1 MKHSLLL
8 LTFLFAQTVFCQT
21 TFFVKNDG
29 DGIGN
34 SWENA
39 SNDLS
44 YVLSKSVAGD
54 QIWVAAGIY
63 KPTNGTDRN
72 ASFVIPDGVHLI
84 GGFKGY
90 ERKSEDR
97 KAANEPTV
105 LSGEIGT
112 KSKSDNSYTVVTFVN
127 VSSST
132 ILDGFEIS
140 GGFADGKSPVG
151 NPNSSGG
158 GLINIADRG
167 TSNPTIKNTIFADN
181 FAKTG
186 GAICNTSLAGVCSPS
201 FFNCFFIENKAKFAG
216 GAIYNTVKENGKM
229 SPGFTL
235 CILERNSA
243 DYGGAVCNFAET
255 GYCTP
260 NFSQSKIR
268 NNTAAYGGGFIKNLK
283 KKGTVLPTVKFC
295 TIENNIE
302 QDSKNNEVA
311 AIALE

>member
-1 MKHSLLL
+1 MKHVLLL

-29 DGIGN
+29 NGSGS
-34 SWENA
+34 SWKNA

-44 YVLSKSVAGD
+44 HVLSQAVAGD
-54 QIWVAAGIY
+54 QIRVAAGIY
-63 KPTNGTDRN
+63 KPTNSADRN

-90 ERKSEDR
+90 ERRLKDR
-97 KAANEPTV
+97 KAANQPTV

-112 KSKSDNSYTVVTFVN
+112 KSKTDNSYSVVTFVN
-127 VSSST
+127 ASSST
-132 ILDGFEIS
+132 ILDGFEIR
-140 GGFADGKSPVG
+140 GGFADSESTVG
-151 NPNSSGG
+151 NPKSSGG
-158 GLINIADRG
+158 GLINIAEKG

-186 GAICNTSLAGVCSPS
+186 AAVCNSAVAGICSPS
-201 FFNCFFIENKAKFAG
+201 FFNCFFIGNDAEFAG

-229 SPGFTL
+229 NPEFRL
-235 CILERNSA
+235 CIMEGNSA
-243 DYGGAVCNFAET
+243 DYGAAVCNFAET

-268 NNTAAYGGGFIKNLK
+268 NNTATFGGGFIKNLK

-295 TIENNIE
+295 TIENNTE
-302 QDSKNNEVA
+302 QSSKKNEVA
-311 AIALE
+311 AIALD